1 MPLRT
6 ADLFAGM
13 GGWTIALKGAAE
25 PVLYCDCDPRCAA
38 FLRSEMEAG
47 RLPEAPIVPD
57 VRDVAALRAL
67 APVDLVTAGFPCV
80 GFSSAGLQKGLS
92 DGGSCLFH
100 DAVRAAQALEAKA
113 IAFENVADVLR
124 FPDFRV
130 MLSTLVAA
138 GFADVRW
145 TVVSASDVGA
155 PHRRRRW
162 FCLARCPSTPIR
174 LTGWLP
180 LAAWGSPPQ
189 AVSRE
194 GLELE
199 DHDMLAL
206 IGNSLVP
213 QAARGAVLHLLCA
226 DVHAECDPKRPIQEH
241 GAFVDGVMYALTP
254 FHSRPVPVS
263 IVLDPT
269 HYRTCAD
276 RIPAQ
281 KTLALPGPI
290 TRSRWPTPRHSS
302 CSHSHVLTKRTSND
316 LGTAVRFASVID
328 GVAQERTD
336 HRSRVSPAF
345 ALWLMR
351 GDD

>member
-1 MPLRT
+1 MSLRT

-25 PVLYCDCDPRCAA
+25 PKVYCDRDPRCSA
-38 FLRSEMEAG
+38 FLRSEMAAG
-47 RLPEAPIVPD
+47 RLPEAPIVAD
-57 VRDVAALRAL
+57 VRDVAALRAF

-92 DGGSCLFH
+92 DCGSCLFY

-130 MLSTLVAA
+130 MLSTLVEA

-162 FCLARCPSTPIR
+162 FCLARCPSTPMM

-180 LAAWGSPPQ
+180 LGAWTSPPP
-189 AVSRE
+189 AVSPE

-199 DHDMLAL
+199 DHDTLAL

-213 QAARGAVLHLLCA
+213 QAARAAVLHLLCA
-226 DVHAECDPKRPIQEH
+226 DVHDECGPVPEH
-241 GAFVDGVMYALTP
+241 GAFVDGVTYALTP

-269 HYRTCAD
+269 HYRASGERAT
-276 RIPAQ
+276 AQ
-281 KTLALPGPI
+281 KKTVALPGPI

-351 GDD
+351 GDA